1 MTRWTGGRI
10 YMAVA
15 LLASSLGVGAAA
27 PQVVA
32 ATTPT
37 VVAGR
42 AVPTRLE
49 HLANQEFSFLASD
62 SLGNIYGVVGCWV
75 CGDPMVRIYKSTPS
89 GSLKARTWV
98 LGRSGLP
105 EMAGRHSL
113 PKSAAPAC

>member
-15 LLASSLGVGAAA
+15 LLASSFGVGAAA

-75 CGDPMVRIYKSTPS
+75 CGDPMVTLLHSASI
-89 GSLKARTWV
+89 GSQAV
-98 LGRSGLP
+98 AP
-105 EMAGRHSL
+105 EAMS
-113 PKSAAPAC
+113 